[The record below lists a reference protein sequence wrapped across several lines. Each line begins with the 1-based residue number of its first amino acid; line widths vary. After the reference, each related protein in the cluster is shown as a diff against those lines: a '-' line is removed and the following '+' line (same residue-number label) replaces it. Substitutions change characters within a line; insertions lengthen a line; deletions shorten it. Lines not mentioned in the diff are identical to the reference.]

1 MKKIRLLPGMTSF
14 ILLMIIPTFSAKSQV
29 IVLDAVDYK
38 QITNFVEDQYINAMK
53 VSGDGFKIVYAT
65 GGPFNKVF
73 TMNSDGSGLK
83 EIYDFQRTGFG
94 PSVDISANGNKVI
107 WCDGFGEIFISN
119 PDGSVREEL
128 ATLLPNPD
136 TNFGDLEPVI
146 PVPPRISAN
155 GTQVFFLNMDRDPR
169 VSGLWRVNSDGSGLT
184 QIFNYLKV
192 SEDVFGRDGSEYS
205 FNVAFTDGFDISGD
219 GSVVIFGTRI
229 FKLEEGDLDRGDAI
243 VADGTEFYRAG
254 DYNIGNQPFATNP
267 NGNQFL
273 LYRREFNEDK
283 GFDEINIYFV
293 PIGTGDPVLVAGGLD
308 IFAASAYTQMAAD
321 GSRAITHAANGRM
334 PISLVDRASSSH
346 FDLVSIDAI
355 SNAIDGFRFSESR
368 LPTIN
373 WNGNRFWFLASSSP
387 PQIWAASINSD
398 AVASQP
404 SISNVQIDPY
414 SSRID
419 GSTTSTIMAHVSHLS
434 DTIHTVS
441 FDAFMDGNFQFRA
454 IRSDAPYN
462 GLLLDNGTFGDQ
474 YAGDGFF
481 TNNSVRVDLPETPLG
496 IYTIRIAA
504 VEATLKEATMVD
516 VEPFSIIEANPTSTK
531 YDQPA
536 IAFALFPNYPNPA
549 RDASTINYSIP
560 LESYVEIKITD
571 MMGREVLVLVS
582 GLHEPGHYSVTFSAD
597 QLPGGLYLYTM
608 RAKDFVKTMR
618 MQVCK

>member
-1 MKKIRLLPGMTSF
+1 MKKIRLILGMTSF
-14 ILLMIIPTFSAKSQV
+14 ILLMIIPVFSAKAQV
-29 IVLDAVDYK
+29 NVIDAVDYK
-38 QITNFVEDQYINAMK
+38 QITNFEEDQYISTMK
-53 VSGDGFKIVYAT
+53 VSGDGIKIVYAT

-94 PSVDISANGNKVI
+94 PSVDISSDGSKVI

-119 PDGSVREEL
+119 SDGSVREEL

-155 GTQVFFLNMDRDPR
+155 GSQVFFLNMDRDPR

-184 QIFNYLKV
+184 QIFNYVKV
-192 SEDVFGRDGSEYS
+192 SEDVFGRDGTEYS
-205 FNVAFTDGFDISGD
+205 YNVAFTDGFDISGD

-267 NGNQFL
+267 AGNQFL

-283 GFDEINIYFV
+283 GFDEINVYFV
-293 PIGTGDPVLVAGGLD
+293 PIGTGDPVKVIGGLD
-308 IFAASAYTQMAAD
+308 IFATSAYTQMAAD
-321 GSRAITHAANGRM
+321 GSRAITHAANGRL
-334 PISLVDRASSSH
+334 PVSLVDRVSASH
-346 FDLVSIDAI
+346 LDLVSIDAI
-355 SNAIDGFRFSESR
+355 SIAIDGFRFSESR

-373 WNGNRFWFLASSSP
+373 FNGNRFWFLSNSTP
-387 PQIWAASINSD
+387 PQIWAATINSD

-414 SSRID
+414 TAWID
-419 GSTTSTIMAHVSHLS
+419 GSTTSTFMAHVSHLE

-441 FDAFMDGNFQFRA
+441 FDAFKDGNFQFRA

-462 GLLLDNGTFGDQ
+462 GILLDNGTFGDQ

-481 TNNSVRVDLPETPLG
+481 TNNSVRADLPETPLG

-516 VEPFSIIEANPTSTK
+516 VEPFSIIEGNPTSTK
-531 YDQPA
+531 SDQPA

-549 RDASTINYSIP
+549 RDASIINYRIP
-560 LESYVEIKITD
+560 IESYVEIKITD
-571 MMGREVLVLVS
+571 MMGREILVLVS
-582 GLHEPGHYSVTFSAD
+582 GLHSPGHYSVTFNAG
-597 QLPGGLYLYTM
+597 QLSGGLYLYTM

-618 MQVCK
+618 LQVF